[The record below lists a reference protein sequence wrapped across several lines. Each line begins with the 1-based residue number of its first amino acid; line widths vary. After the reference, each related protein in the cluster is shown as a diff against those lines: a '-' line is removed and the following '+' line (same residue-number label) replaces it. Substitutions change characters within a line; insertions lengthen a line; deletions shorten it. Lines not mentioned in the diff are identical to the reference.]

1 MATTTLL
8 GINTPLTTTDADGK
22 RYGLEDFQALKIIGR
37 GAFGE
42 VRVVKQKHTNEVFAL
57 KVMTKSHLLKSNQ
70 IQHIKAEREILA
82 SAEDNWIVD
91 MRYSFQD
98 KTYLYLVME
107 YCAGGDLMSILMRED
122 ILNEE
127 WTRFYM
133 AELAEAIQSVH
144 RLNYVHRDLKPD
156 NILIDSAGHVKLS
169 DFGLSKK
176 FSQEDTDTYVHQ
188 FQANVDRLASASD
201 VTSSKAPAN
210 RASYKSKRREL
221 LFSTVGTPDYMAPE
235 IFAQK
240 GYTKAV
246 DWWSL
251 GVIMYECLVGYPPF
265 YSDSAMQT
273 CRKIV
278 HYQRT
283 LRIPPESG
291 LSRDAKNLLFRL
303 ICAPKRR
310 LGYESITGHPFFA
323 NVPWSSLRSMPPPFI
338 PELADELDTSHF
350 DQFEEMIPLNNHVP
364 EDSYK
369 GHSAH
374 FDDFTFVRRAE
385 PKHTALDNIFDQPEE
400 EEEEEAVQE
409 MVEVYGRRGLNDKRV
424 NGRYIPHPSKTF
436 GGRQVWKRI
445 DMDTD
450 PIVLWYWPR
459 KKVWMMTRLSNVGG
473 EQAYA
478 AVRDSAEHPAD
489 ITRQWLVYDPL
500 QKRHRLDTNVKIRA
514 VPRNER
520 ANTAE

>member
-1 MATTTLL
+1 MDSAST
-8 GINTPLTTTDADGK
+8 K
-22 RYGLEDFQALKIIGR
+22 RYTLEDFGSIKIIGR

-42 VRVVKQKHTNEVFAL
+42 VRVVRERQSKAVYAL
-57 KVMTKSHLLKSNQ
+57 KVMTKTHLMKSNQ

-82 SAEDNWIVD
+82 SADNSWIVK
-91 MRYSFQD
+91 MVYSFQD
-98 KTYLYLVME
+98 TTFLYLVME

-122 ILNEE
+122 ILSEE

-133 AELAEAIQSVH
+133 SELAAAIQSVH
-144 RLNYVHRDLKPD
+144 DLDYVHRDLKPD
-156 NILIDSAGHVKLS
+156 NILIDSTGHVKLS

-176 FSQEDTDTYVHQ
+176 FSKENPEESYVTK
-188 FQANVDRLASASD
+188 FQQNVDRLASSAE
-201 VTSSKAPAN
+201 VQSSRPPQN
-210 RASYKSKRREL
+210 RTNYKKNRREL
-221 LFSTVGTPDYMAPE
+221 LYSTVGTPDYMAPE

-240 GYTKAV
+240 GYTMAV

-265 YSDSAMQT
+265 YSDDAMQT

-283 LRIPPESG
+283 LRIPPEQG

-310 LGYESITGHPFFA
+310 LGYEQIKEHPFFSS
-323 NVPWSSLRSMPPPFI
+323 VPWNNLRSMNPPWI
-338 PELADELDTSHF
+338 PDLEDEIDTQNF
-350 DQFEEMIPLNNHVP
+350 EDFEETIPLDNHTT
-364 EDSYK
+364 DASYK

-374 FDDFTFVRRAE
+374 FDDFTFVRRPE
-385 PKHTALDNIFDQPEE
+385 HKRPEMNSLFDDVVDDDENDEIQASP
-400 EEEEEAVQE
+400 

-424 NGRYIPHPSKTF
+424 NGRYVPHPTKTF
-436 GGRQVWKRI
+436 GGRKVWKRI

-478 AVRDSAEHPAD
+478 AVRDSADNPAD
-489 ITRQWLVYDPL
+489 ITRQWLVYDPI
-500 QKRHRLDTNVKIRA
+500 QKKHRLDQNVKIRP
-514 VPRNER
+514 VPVSEQELRTTE
-520 ANTAE
+520 

>member
-1 MATTTLL
+1 MAL
-8 GINTPLTTTDADGK
+8 DVDK
-22 RYGLEDFQALKIIGR
+22 RYTLDDFHSIKIIGR

-42 VRVVKQKHTNEVFAL
+42 VRVVKEKKTNNVFAL

-82 SAEDNWIVD
+82 SADDSWIVA
-91 MRYSFQD
+91 MNYSFQD
-98 KTYLYLVME
+98 VTYLYLVME

-122 ILNEE
+122 ILNEH

-144 RLNYVHRDLKPD
+144 KLNYVHRDLKPD
-156 NILIDSAGHVKLS
+156 NILIDTSGHVKLS

-176 FSQEDTDTYVHQ
+176 FKDEDSDAYVQQ
-188 FQANVDRLASASD
+188 FQAQANVQRLASASD

-210 RASYKSKRREL
+210 RDNYKSKRREL
-221 LFSTVGTPDYMAPE
+221 LYSTVGTPDYMAPE

-240 GYTKAV
+240 GYDKAV

-291 LSRDAKNLLFRL
+291 LTRDAKNLLFRL

-310 LGYESITGHPFFA
+310 LGYEQIKQHSFFKDL
-323 NVPWSSLRSMPPPFI
+323 PWHDLRSMDPPFI
-338 PELADELDTSHF
+338 PELADDVDTRNF
-350 DQFEEMIPLNNHVP
+350 DQFEETIPLNDHVT
-364 EDSYK
+364 ESSYK

-374 FDDFTFVRRAE
+374 FDDFTFVRRDDKKRAN
-385 PKHTALDNIFDQPEE
+385 LDYVFEEENVEE
-400 EEEEEAVQE
+400 EEEEEE
-409 MVEVYGRRGLNDKRV
+409 EDMVEVYGRRGLNDKRV
-424 NGRYIPHPSKTF
+424 NGMYVLHPSKTYL
-436 GGRQVWKRI
+436 GRRVWKRI
-445 DMDTD
+445 DMEQD

-478 AVRDSAEHPAD
+478 AVRDSSEHPGN
-489 ITRQWLVYDPL
+489 ITRNWLVYDPI
-500 QKRHRLDTNVKIRA
+500 QKKHRLDTNVKIRI
-514 VPRNER
+514 VPRRRQRELER
-520 ANTAE
+520 EYPRRSD

>member
-1 MATTTLL
+1 MS
-8 GINTPLTTTDADGK
+8 GSKK
-22 RYGLEDFQALKIIGR
+22 RYNLNDFHSVKIIGR

-42 VRVVKQKHTNEVFAL
+42 VRVVKDKITHEVFAL
-57 KVMTKSHLLKSNQ
+57 KVMTKTHLMKSNQ

-82 SAEDNWIVD
+82 SADNSWIVK
-91 MRYSFQD
+91 MNYSFQD
-98 KTYLYLVME
+98 QTFLYLVME
-107 YCAGGDLMSILMRED
+107 YCAGGDLMSILMRHD
-122 ILNEE
+122 ILSED

-133 AELAEAIQSVH
+133 CELAAAIQSVH
-144 RLNYVHRDLKPD
+144 DLDYVHRDLKPD
-156 NILIDSAGHVKLS
+156 NILIDCSGHVKLS

-176 FSQEDTDTYVHQ
+176 FKAENTNDGYVHQ
-188 FQANVDRLASASD
+188 FQKQVDRLAGGSE
-201 VTSSKAPAN
+201 VTSSRPPQN
-210 RASYKSKRREL
+210 RTNYKKNRREL
-221 LFSTVGTPDYMAPE
+221 LYSTVGTPDYMAPE

-240 GYTKAV
+240 GYNLAV

-265 YSDSAMQT
+265 YSDDAMLT
-273 CRKIV
+273 CKKIV

-283 LRIPPESG
+283 LRIPPEQG

-310 LGYESITGHPFFA
+310 LDFEKIKQHTFFA
-323 NVPWSSLRSMPPPFI
+323 TVPWNNLRSMNPPWI
-338 PELADELDTSHF
+338 PELATEIDT
-350 DQFEEMIPLNNHVP
+350 QNFEEFEETIPLDNHTTSS
-364 EDSYK
+364 SYK

-374 FDDFTFVRRAE
+374 FDDFTFVRRPEHKRPEMNSLFDDLDYDADNE
-385 PKHTALDNIFDQPEE
+385 IPHTP
-400 EEEEEAVQE
+400 

-424 NGRYIPHPSKTF
+424 NGRYVPHPTKTF
-436 GGRQVWKRI
+436 GGRKVWKRI

-478 AVRDSAEHPAD
+478 AVRDSADNPAN
-489 ITRQWLVYDPL
+489 IVRQWLVYDPI
-500 QKRHRLDTNVKIRA
+500 QKKHRLDQNVKIRA
-514 VPRNER
+514 VPPSQQNYH
-520 ANTAE
+520 AE